1 MVYRLGRMG
10 DNMIEIAY
18 TSYEFLQRFTA
29 EERASFRA
37 AAQTDQLVADFAQ
50 LATAAQEILNT
61 DPVTTAGMNYLVLI
75 GLLTEERKI
84 EILGGI

>member
-1 MVYRLGRMG
+1 
-10 DNMIEIAY
+10 MIEIAY

-29 EERASFRA
+29 EERALFRA
-37 AAQTDQLVADFAQ
+37 AAQTDQLVADFVQ
-50 LATAAQEILNT
+50 LAGAAQEILNT

>member
-29 EERASFRA
+29 EERALFRA
-37 AAQTDQLVADFAQ
+37 AAQTDQLVADFVQ

-61 DPVTTAGMNYLVLI
+61 DPVTIAGMNYLVFL
-75 GLLTEERKI
+75 GLLTEARAA

>member
-1 MVYRLGRMG
+1 MF
-10 DNMIEIAY
+10 EIAY
-18 TSYEFLQRFTA
+18 SSYEFLQRFTA
-29 EERASFRA
+29 EERALFRA
-37 AAQTDQLVADFAQ
+37 AAQTDQLVADFVQ

>member
-1 MVYRLGRMG
+1 
-10 DNMIEIAY
+10 MIEVAY

-29 EERASFRA
+29 EERAAFRA
-37 AAQTDQLVADFAQ
+37 ASQTDQLVADFAQ
-50 LATAAQEILNT
+50 LAGAAQEILNT
-61 DPVTTAGMNYLVLI
+61 DPVTNAGMNYLVLV

>member
-1 MVYRLGRMG
+1 MF
-10 DNMIEIAY
+10 EIGY
-18 TSYEFLQRFTA
+18 SSYEFLQRFTA

-50 LATAAQEILNT
+50 LAGAAQEILNT
-61 DPVTTAGMNYLVLI
+61 DPVTIAGMNYLVFL
-75 GLLTEERKI
+75 GLLTEARAA